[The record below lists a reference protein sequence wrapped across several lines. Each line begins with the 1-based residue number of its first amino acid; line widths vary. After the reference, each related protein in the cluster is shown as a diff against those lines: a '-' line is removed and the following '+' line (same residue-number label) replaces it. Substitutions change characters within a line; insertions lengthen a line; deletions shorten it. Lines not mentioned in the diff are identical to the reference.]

1 MSRISNFFHVSQ
13 TTGTTGLTNAFGTAR
28 INNLALGT
36 PTPATLANAQRWT
49 GILDTVNVHVHAIA
63 GGCTKLTVRVTS
75 DADGNESLV
84 PDTQA
89 TIAVGIGNANTGSVA
104 FSAGVGMTNLN
115 PTQTD
120 CLVYIWVKTDAGTAN
135 LKECTLTWR
144 E

>member
-1 MSRISNFFHVSQ
+1 MSTKIPAVF
-13 TTGTTGLTNAFGTAR
+13 GL
-28 INNLALGT
+28 
-36 PTPATLANAQRWT
+36 QWV
-49 GILDTVNVHVHAIA
+49 GILETINLHVHAIA

-75 DADGNESLV
+75 DAAGNESVV

-89 TIAVGIGNANTGSVA
+89 TLATGVGTATTGSVA

-120 CLVYIWVKTDAGTAN
+120 TSVYVWVKTDAGTAN
-135 LKECTLTWR
+135 LKESTLTWR